1 MIRRETS
8 PALLGSLLLHVTFAA
23 LLLISWNFT
32 RDLKV
37 GSVVPVTIV
46 SEAPPSDA
54 RPAEQAPIEQT
65 AATEDPAPAAPLQST
80 PPAPQPKPTPQP
92 PKPAPEPKLVKPT
105 PTPTPARPAP
115 PAKPEKTLDLDA
127 LSASISRMSKPA
139 AAKPSSAAKGQAK
152 AETAPQARPALG
164 AAELAAASSGLT
176 DELQKRWH
184 LNCDVEG
191 ARDVVVKAL
200 FNLGASGQVVGQ
212 PTAKVISARNAVSEA
227 GAESAVRAVYAASG
241 SPSFR
246 SLPRDFYGQTIS
258 VTFSAP
264 EACAH
269 R

>member
-46 SEAPPSDA
+46 SKAPPSDV
-54 RPAEQAPIEQT
+54 RPAEQAPVEQT
-65 AATEDPAPAAPLQST
+65 AATEEPVPTAPMLST
-80 PPAPQPKPTPQP
+80 PPAPQPKPTPLP
-92 PKPAPEPKLVKPT
+92 PKPVPEPKLAKPVPT
-105 PTPTPARPAP
+105 PTPTKPAP
-115 PAKPEKTLDLDA
+115 PAKPEKSLDLDA
-127 LSASISRMSKPA
+127 LSASISKMAKPA
-139 AAKPSSAAKGQAK
+139 PPKPSSAAKGPARS
-152 AETAPQARPALG
+152 ETAPLPRPALG
-164 AAELAAASSGLT
+164 TAELAAASSGLT

-191 ARDVVVKAL
+191 AREVVVKAL
-200 FNLGASGQVVGQ
+200 FILGASGQVVGQ
-212 PTAKVISARNAVSEA
+212 PTAKVLSVRNAVSEA
-227 GAESAVRAVYAASG
+227 GAESAVRAVFAASG